1 MRKLFILLFAALP
14 CFTAIAQENDGK
26 EWSPSG
32 WSAVTYN
39 YYLNVPD
46 GMLSSGVG
54 LDFCLFEYQI
64 NPHSN
69 TIFSVGLLDFIFDWR
84 FLKTDL
90 QFADD
95 GSVGPIQ
102 IKDANATLFDLGFS
116 FPIGITQRLGR
127 NISASLFAAPGIAW
141 VNYRNTYSTDL
152 VKHSDTFTARKGGA
166 GFRLDVKAA
175 VWFDFGGV
183 FLRYQPIAFTPKG
196 QEKKVQTISA
206 GLAFRF

>member
-1 MRKLFILLFAALP
+1 M
-14 CFTAIAQENDGK
+14 AQENDGK

-32 WSAVTYN
+32 WTAVTYN

-152 VKHSDTFTARKGGA
+152 VKHSDTFTARKGGT
-166 GFRLDVKAA
+166 GFRLDDRRIYSFHQDKVCGKGIAA
-175 VWFDFGGV
+175 RRRNSRCALIVNLGCIYYDS
-183 FLRYQPIAFTPKG
+183 
-196 QEKKVQTISA
+196 SA
-206 GLAFRF
+206 AYPHA